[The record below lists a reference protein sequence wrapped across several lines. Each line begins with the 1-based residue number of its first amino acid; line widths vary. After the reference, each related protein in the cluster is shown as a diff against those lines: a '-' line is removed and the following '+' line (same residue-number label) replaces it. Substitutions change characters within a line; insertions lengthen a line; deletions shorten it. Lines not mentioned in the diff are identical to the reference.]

1 LNIVNLAIAATVPL
15 LVLLVFLSVIE
26 HCVTGMTRLSLK
38 VLAEKEEEED
48 RSGLLELIARDRR
61 GFLLPL
67 QFGIEIIQVAV
78 AVLLAAVAF
87 DARFSHP
94 VIVALVLVIAVIF
107 TLRQLIPRLLTQ
119 HNPER
124 LLLRLLPSFSKIYS
138 ALNWL
143 GSPLLGLLQIAR
155 TNGEPPESEEEE
167 VSEEEIQAYLGVGEE
182 EGIIEE
188 EESEL
193 IQSALEFGT
202 TLVHEV
208 MTPRAEIVAVES
220 SVTLSQL
227 RNVIVASKH
236 SRIPVYQ
243 DTLDNI
249 LGVIYVRNLLA
260 YLEAGRDDEPITPL
274 IKKAWV
280 VPESR
285 KVADLLKDMQK
296 EAVNMAIVINE
307 YGVVTGLATMEDL
320 VEEIVGEI
328 RDEDQRVATD
338 VSYEGEGN
346 YIVRGAVE
354 LPELEEVL
362 DVDLGDPDAS
372 TASGLVVSHLGR
384 VPTAGEE
391 ILINGI
397 HLEVLSS
404 DRKRIHTMRVRR
416 AERKTA
422 EDELKAETAGKE
434 RVRHYSS

>member
-1 LNIVNLAIAATVPL
+1 LNTVHLAVGATVPL
-15 LVLLVFLSVIE
+15 LALLVFLSLIE

-38 VLAEKEEEED
+38 VLAEKEED
-48 RSGLLELIARDRR
+48 QSGLLVFIARDRR
-61 GFLLPL
+61 RFLLPL
-67 QFGIEIIQVAV
+67 QFGTEIIQVGV
-78 AVLLAAVAF
+78 AVLLAALFF

-94 VIVALVLVIAVIF
+94 VIVALFLAIAVIF
-107 TLRQLIPRLLTQ
+107 TLRQFIPRMITQ
-119 HNPER
+119 RNPEKI
-124 LLLRLLPSFSKIYS
+124 LLHLLPAFNRIYS
-138 ALNWL
+138 PLSWI
-143 GSPLLGLLQIAR
+143 GSPLLGLLKIAK
-155 TNGEPPESEEEE
+155 TNGETPEAEEDE

-227 RNVIVASKH
+227 RNVVVASKH
-236 SRIPVYQ
+236 SRIPVYR
-243 DTLDNI
+243 DNLDDV
-249 LGVIYVRNLLA
+249 LGIVYVRNLLG
-260 YLEAGRDDEPITPL
+260 YMEPGREDEPITPL

-285 KVADLLKDMQK
+285 KVADLLKDMQR
-296 EAVNMAIVINE
+296 EGVNMAIVINE

-328 RDEDQRVATD
+328 RDEDQRVIMD
-338 VSYEGEGN
+338 VSYEGDGN
-346 YIVRGAVE
+346 YIVRGAAE

-362 DVDLGDPDAS
+362 QVDLGDPDAS
-372 TASGLVVSHLGR
+372 TASGLVVSSLGR

-391 ILINGI
+391 ISINGI
-397 HLEVLSS
+397 HVEVLSS
-404 DRKRIHTMRVRR
+404 DRKRIHTMRIRR
-416 AERKTA
+416 AEPIGRPGA
-422 EDELKAETAGKE
+422 
-434 RVRHYSS
+434 

>member
-1 LNIVNLAIAATVPL
+1 LNTVHLAVAATVPL
-15 LVLLVFLSVIE
+15 IGLLVFLSVIE
-26 HCVTGMTRLSLK
+26 HCVTGMTRVSLK
-38 VLAEKEEEED
+38 VLAEKEED
-48 RSGLLELIARDRR
+48 RSGLLQLIATDRR
-61 GFLLPL
+61 RFLLPL
-67 QFGIEIIQVAV
+67 QFGIEVIQVAV
-78 AVLLAAVAF
+78 AVLLAALFF

-94 VIVALVLVIAVIF
+94 VIVALVLAIAVIF
-107 TLRQLIPRLLTQ
+107 ALRQSVPRLITQ
-119 HNPER
+119 RNPEKM
-124 LLLRLLPSFSKIYS
+124 LLRLLPPFNRIYS
-138 ALNWL
+138 PLNWL
-143 GSPLLGLLQIAR
+143 GSPLLGLLRIAR
-155 TNGEPPESEEEE
+155 NNGEPPEAEEEE

-193 IQSALEFGT
+193 IQSALEFGS

-208 MTPRAEIVAVES
+208 MTPRAEIVAAES

-227 RNVIVASKH
+227 RNIIVASKH
-236 SRIPVYQ
+236 SRIPIYQ

-249 LGVIYVRNLLA
+249 LGVVYVRNLLA
-260 YLEAGRDDEPITPL
+260 YMESGREDEPVTPL

-307 YGVVTGLATMEDL
+307 FGAVTGLATMEDL

-328 RDEDQRVATD
+328 RDEDQRQTTD

-346 YIVRGAVE
+346 YIVRGAAE

-362 DVDLGDPDAS
+362 KVDLGDPDAS

-384 VPTAGEE
+384 VPAAGEE
-391 ILINGI
+391 ILLNGI
-397 HLEVLSS
+397 HVEVLSS

-416 AERKTA
+416 ADPDAGQPSPQA
-422 EDELKAETAGKE
+422 EPAGSHK
-434 RVRHYSS
+434 VRHLSS